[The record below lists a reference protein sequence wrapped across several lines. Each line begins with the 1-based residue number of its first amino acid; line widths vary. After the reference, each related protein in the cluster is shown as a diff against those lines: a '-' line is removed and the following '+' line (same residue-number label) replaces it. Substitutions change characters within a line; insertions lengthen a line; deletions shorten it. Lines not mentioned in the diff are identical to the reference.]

1 MCFDKKGSLPF
12 CQSPLFEQFVIK
24 HVFHTGGRYESYLQI
39 PVIPPK
45 YDDDTVFVVDETA
58 HPTHPIF

>member
-1 MCFDKKGSLPF
+1 
-12 CQSPLFEQFVIK
+12 VITPAK
-24 HVFHTGGRYESYLQI
+24 VPHTGGQHEFYLQI